1 MKQLTCEMCGSTD
14 LVKQDGYFVCQT
26 CGTKYSVEEAKKM
39 MIEGT
44 VEVQGTVKVENVA
57 QIDSL
62 LKLANSSFDSHN
74 YAQAENFCN
83 QIIAIDDKNYEAWK
97 LKGEAIN
104 YQISASNP
112 RILEVFNCIMTSY
125 RVLDDEGKEE
135 HEADI
140 LVSIKTCFE
149 GEIDF
154 WLDQLDSTRP
164 TESAINKVK
173 STFNDSISKIT
184 SAFIEMGLG
193 EYVDEYK
200 TKLTNYFITK
210 VSVKCVSLWKTT
222 VGYNYYRE
230 SFDKNN
236 HTFDSNT
243 NTSDKQ
249 VIWVD
254 DDYRPSD
261 EILRTF
267 LSECD
272 NLINLLLFT
281 TTLFNAETNH
291 KTIIN
296 VYENVIFLNSHAI
309 LSESFNRMVS
319 TTTNQYGAVTDKHE
333 YWKSSKSLT
342 SKAIDIRTK
351 NNEKYRESILELVP
365 EYKKTFL
372 EYKKT
377 FLEGKLKSLD
387 ETISSIVTE
396 RHLRQP
402 IGGAVWMLIGIIS
415 VFTSILCGTTG
426 GDAELTAF
434 FLVFG
439 LIGIM
444 AGVYGFTLHPSK
456 DVIKTNVAK
465 REELIKERN
474 KIQKEVDSLE

>member
-1 MKQLTCEMCGSTD
+1 
-14 LVKQDGYFVCQT
+14 
-26 CGTKYSVEEAKKM
+26 
-39 MIEGT
+39 
-44 VEVQGTVKVENVA
+44 
-57 QIDSL
+57 
-62 LKLANSSFDSHN
+62 
-74 YAQAENFCN
+74 
-83 QIIAIDDKNYEAWK
+83 
-97 LKGEAIN
+97 
-104 YQISASNP
+104 
-112 RILEVFNCIMTSY
+112 MTSY

-154 WLDQLDSTRP
+154 WLDQLESTRP

-184 SAFIEMGLG
+184 GAFIEMGLG

-267 LSECD
+267 LTECD

-372 EYKKT
+372 T
-377 FLEGKLKSLD
+377 GKIKSLN

-396 RHLRQP
+396 QQFAFP
-402 IGGAVWMLIGIIS
+402 ILGSIFMFLGIFFCVVGIICIPGEIM
-415 VFTSILCGTTG
+415 SIVGAIFLIVSG
-426 GDAELTAF
+426 A
-434 FLVFG
+434 FLV
-439 LIGIM
+439 L
-444 AGVYGFTLHPSK
+444 VSLYLLRKVPSK
-456 DVIKTNVAK
+456 DVIETNVAK
-465 REELIKERN
+465 RDELIKERN
-474 KIQKEVDSLE
+474 KMQKEVDSLE